1 MFSIRVKIKFRSRF
15 MLVCLVV
22 MVFYGTKI
30 KEIIDFT
37 DIYGTLSFV
46 LAFFRVFFALVLQR
60 G

>member
-1 MFSIRVKIKFRSRF
+1 MP
-15 MLVCLVV
+15 VCLVV
-22 MVFYGTKI
+22 MVFYGTNI
-30 KEIIDFT
+30 KEIINFT